1 MSPFSNEKVKLI
13 MVMVI
18 IPFICNAFQFWVV
31 DNILK
36 FNPSNNEE
44 IELVKNAEV
53 YLEKEEE
60 MNGYDHPEG
69 KNEMDFVV
77 INFDKNLDK

>member
-1 MSPFSNEKVKLI
+1 MSPFSNEKLKLI

-36 FNPSNNEE
+36 FNPTNNEE
-44 IELVKNAEV
+44 IELLKNGEV
-53 YLEKEEE
+53 YLDKKDNND
-60 MNGYDHPEG
+60 NGYNHPDG
-69 KNEMDFVV
+69 KNEIEFVV
-77 INFDKNLDK
+77 IN

>member
-1 MSPFSNEKVKLI
+1 

-36 FNPSNNEE
+36 FNPSNKEE
-44 IELVKNAEV
+44 IDLLKLGEI
-53 YLEKEEE
+53 YLDKKD
-60 MNGYDHPEG
+60 GYDVYDIPEA
-69 KNEMDFVV
+69 NNDIEIVV
-77 INFDKNLDK
+77 IDFNKNLDKDKK

>member
-1 MSPFSNEKVKLI
+1 

-36 FNPSNNEE
+36 FNPANSEE
-44 IELVKNAEV
+44 IELLKNGEV
-53 YLEKEEE
+53 YLDKQGNDNDN
-60 MNGYDHPEG
+60 NGYNIPEG
-69 KNEMDFVV
+69 EKNEVEFVV
-77 INFDKNLDK
+77 IN